1 MAVEILVT
9 ALTVFL
15 LGGMFLGLLLSYRE
29 NGEKGSKAAAAV
41 DWVKAS
47 NFYFWRTRDAAV
59 ADELVLRQLEHH
71 LRQEEL
77 LAEQFVKAP
86 SPPDA
91 ESGRALAVEW
101 RPMRDT
107 LGAMLGSSLF
117 RGLTAEQCE
126 SFVPLARA
134 QSISKGD
141 YLFRLG
147 QPAGTL
153 FIIRSGVVQL
163 TMPLSVKG
171 GDREV
176 VVQEAHARET
186 IAWSALIEPYRFT
199 MSARAGTDVELIGF
213 SPRELQVALEAR
225 PEVGLRILA
234 NLAQVI
240 ARRLQVMH
248 TMRTRE
254 LQRAVNVTFG

>member
-9 ALTVFL
+9 ALAVLL
-15 LGGMFLGLLLSYRE
+15 LGSMFLGLVLSYRE
-29 NGEKGSKAAAAV
+29 NGEKQSTAAAAV

-59 ADELVLRQLEHH
+59 AEELVLRQIEHH

-77 LAEQFVKAP
+77 FAEQFVKAP

-91 ESGRALAVEW
+91 ESGPALGLGW
-101 RPMRDT
+101 RPAGDT
-107 LGAMLGSSLF
+107 LGAMLSSSLF

-176 VVQEAHARET
+176 VVQEARAGET
-186 IAWSALIEPYRFT
+186 IAWSALIEPYRYT
-199 MSARAGTDVELIGF
+199 MSARAGTEVELIGF
-213 SPRELQVALEAR
+213 SPRELQVALEAK
-225 PEVGLRILA
+225 PEVGLRILT